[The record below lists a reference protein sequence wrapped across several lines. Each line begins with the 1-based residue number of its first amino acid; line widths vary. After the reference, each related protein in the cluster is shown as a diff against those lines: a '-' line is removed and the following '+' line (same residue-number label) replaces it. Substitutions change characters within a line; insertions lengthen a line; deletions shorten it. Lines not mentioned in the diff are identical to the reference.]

1 MRPGVFAQAPANL
14 VFAVGLDHVQGLTL
28 VAQWATQQDESVHDE
43 PVHENGVLAPPALL
57 TDRSG
62 LIPVRAPHNG
72 HGKIGHWCTS
82 LISPARGVGAKSGD
96 DGDRTHDLRLA
107 KPALYQLSYIPEGT
121 LILPKPGLG
130 GPMMANGLGA
140 LTIDA

>member
-1 MRPGVFAQAPANL
+1 M
-14 VFAVGLDHVQGLTL
+14 
-28 VAQWATQQDESVHDE
+28 
-43 PVHENGVLAPPALL
+43 
-57 TDRSG
+57 SG
-62 LIPVRAPHNG
+62 LSDRTRRSDTRLNQRACHHVDTG
-72 HGKIGHWCTS
+72 SDEVT
-82 LISPARGVGAKSGD
+82 LRGD